1 MGSFTLL
8 LGGARSGKS
17 TLAVEAGR
25 RHGGD
30 VVVIATAEPVDDDMA
45 ARIAR
50 HRAERPGWPVI
61 EEPVR
66 LADAIR
72 NAPAEALV
80 IVDCVTVWV
89 ANLLHHGVDLRI
101 EPVVDALV
109 SRAGPAVVI
118 SNEVGLGVVPASESG
133 RQYRDLIGAANQR
146 LAAAATNTLF
156 MVAGRAVRLDD
167 PWALL

>member
-80 IVDCVTVWV
+80 IVDCVTVGL
-89 ANLLHHGVDLRI
+89 ANLMHHGVDLQI
-101 EPVVDALV
+101 EPVVDALT
-109 SRAGPAVVI
+109 SRVGLAAVI
-118 SNEVGLGVVPASESG
+118 STEVGLGVVPASVSG
-133 RQYRDLIGAANQR
+133 RRYRDLIGAANQR
-146 LAAAATNTLF
+146 LAAAARTTLF

-167 PWALL
+167 PWASL